1 MSGGLISLVANG
13 AQDVYLTGKPQ
24 ITYFKVIYRRYT
36 NFAMEAIE
44 QPLANSRFGN
54 MDTVQI
60 QRNGDLAARSCLK
73 VTMPQVKGDVLRT
86 GGATS
91 VAWVRRLGHALVR
104 EVKMKI
110 GGMEIDKHVG
120 TWLDI
125 FWELTHTVESERGYL
140 AMIGDVPEMTTL
152 ASGATGSSTD
162 TLLPAY
168 TLYIPLQFWF
178 CRNYGLSLPL
188 IALQYHEV
196 RLDIWYNEI
205 ALLMNWT
212 GEAAPVMTG
221 YSMSDASI
229 LIDYV
234 YLEAGERRKYA
245 QLGHEYLIEQVQF
258 TGEQNIGGGNSTTYR
273 TNEKLQYNHPTKELI
288 WCLRL
293 GAFNG
298 SGNGSSFNGTGR
310 GKFLCYT
317 NDDNAW
323 ESAALD
329 YAAKNLAESC
339 IFVKPYDDAYGW
351 HENVSSDGLKLHR
364 VSNFNCFASNDLD
377 APSRSSS
384 HTTANAGKSSSSSS
398 DYKYSNYA
406 NRIKVDV
413 VGSENEQSLVDQIWV
428 VSTNSDIP
436 QTVPL
441 YGSASCDLLS
451 HILEAKVRVHVDESG
466 NVSKIDCVSVTHDLS
481 MNDVSVPVEDV
492 DFDNR
497 SGGVLSLPAI
507 AHPDVTVTQFNNYG
521 LRLDGKGNPLVS
533 GNIQL
538 NGHDRFSVQP
548 GSYFNYYQT
557 QNHHTRTPADGINV
571 YSFALHPEKHQPS
584 GTTNLSRIDSTIM
597 NMTFGDSLRAA
608 SGCLKLDIALNTKYY
623 VFAVNYNVLRVM
635 SGMAGLAYSN

>member
-1 MSGGLISLVANG
+1 
-13 AQDVYLTGKPQ
+13 
-24 ITYFKVIYRRYT
+24 
-36 NFAMEAIE
+36 MEAIE

-73 VTMPQVKGDVLRT
+73 VTMPQVKGDVLRAN
-86 GGATS
+86 GATS

-152 ASGATGSSTD
+152 ASGSQTD

-298 SGNGSSFNGTGR
+298 SGNGSSFNGSGR

-339 IFVKPYDDAYGW
+339 IFVKPSADDDFAVTETGLKI
-351 HENVSSDGLKLHR
+351 HNVSR
-364 VSNFNCFASNDLD
+364 FNCFALNDLD
-377 APSRSSS
+377 APPSTSTTITATAGTQSTSSIGTNGS
-384 HTTANAGKSSSSSS
+384 
-398 DYKYSNYA
+398 YKYSNYG

-413 VGSENEQSLVDQIWV
+413 EYLNHDDNIQQSLRDDIWV
-428 VSTNSDIP
+428 VTTNSEVP

-441 YGSASCDLLS
+441 YGSSNCDLLE
-451 HILEAKVRVHVDESG
+451 HIKEAKVRVFIDASG
-466 NVSKIDCVSVTHDLS
+466 NVSSINCISVTHTLS

-492 DFDNR
+492 DYDNR
-497 SGGVLSLPAI
+497 SPDSVSTGV
-507 AHPDVTVTQFNNYG
+507 HPDVTVTQFNNYG

>member
-24 ITYFKVIYRRYT
+24 ITFFKVIYRRYT

-60 QRNGDLAARSCLK
+60 QRNGDLAARSCLRVK
-73 VTMPQVKGDVLRT
+73 MPQIRGDVLN

-91 VAWVRRLGHALVR
+91 VAWVRRLGHALIR

-125 FWELTHTVESERGYL
+125 YWELTHTVESERGYL

-152 ASGATGSSTD
+152 ASGSRSEV
-162 TLLPAY
+162 LLPAY
-168 TLYIPLQFWF
+168 DLYIPLQFWF

-196 RLDIWYNEI
+196 RMDIWYNDVS
-205 ALLMNWT
+205 LLMNWT
-212 GEAAPVMTG
+212 GPSAPVMTG
-221 YSMSDASI
+221 YAMSDASI

-258 TGEQNIGGGNSTTYR
+258 TGEQNIGGGNSSTYR

-298 SGNGSSFNGTGR
+298 SSNGSSLASNGR
-310 GKFLCYT
+310 GSFLCYT

-323 ESAALD
+323 STSALD
-329 YAAKNLAESC
+329 AAAKNLAESC
-339 IFVKPYDDAYGW
+339 VFIRGDPGTDHVATSSTGLAL
-351 HENVSSDGLKLHR
+351 HNVTEY
-364 VSNFNCFASNDLD
+364 NCFSTADVS

-384 HTTANAGKSSSSSS
+384 HSDANAGRTSISHESRV
-398 DYKYSNYA
+398 YSNHY
-406 NRIKVDV
+406 NRIKVEV
-413 VGSENEQSLVDQIWV
+413 VNHDAAESTHTYIFVVDTYEGATQPV
-428 VSTNSDIP
+428 F
-436 QTVPL
+436 
-441 YGSASCDLLS
+441 YGANGCDLLDF
-451 HILEAKVRVHVDESG
+451 IDEARVRVTIDPSSG
-466 NVSKIDCVSVTHDLS
+466 LVSSINCVSVSHRLS
-481 MNDVSVPVEDV
+481 LNDVSVPVEDV

-497 SGGVLSLPAI
+497 SSSALPFVTHA
-507 AHPDVTVTQFNNYG
+507 DVTVTQFNNYG

-538 NGHDRFSVQP
+538 NGHDRFSVQA

-557 QNHHTRTPADGINV
+557 QNHHTRTPADGINS

-597 NMTFGDSLRAA
+597 NMTFGDNLRANGA
-608 SGCLKLDIALNTKYY
+608 GLKLDIALNTKYY